1 MNSRTLQTI
10 LIAMASL
17 STISA
22 TDIFLPSLPSMAIYF
37 GASDDTTQLTIPI
50 FLLGSLIGGPLLGFL
65 SDYFP
70 RKRVML
76 LGLSIFLLGTALCVY
91 SPSLTFL
98 LYGRF
103 IQGFGAIVSPV
114 VGWAMVQD
122 LYPGD
127 KSAKI
132 MSWMG
137 SIICIAPLVAPG
149 LGGYIHVTFGWQG
162 NFVFIFLCAAITF
175 LLMLFSKSNPAT
187 PSQKKKLSPLNT
199 IKIYAQI
206 LTNKMFIYYISL
218 FAFLTFAEW
227 CYLTLIPFYFENS
240 LLLPPNIFGLYI
252 SGGASFYVLG
262 ASFTPMILNWLGT
275 LKTLSLGVMLT
286 LVGSTLLFLIS
297 LFMPTFPLLIVLA
310 VGLYFFGTA
319 IIWGPSVS
327 RALQCF
333 EGARGA
339 ASAVRSFLITAASV
353 LGGMLGSFLEDS
365 SIIPLALFMLAMA
378 VACGVVFQKLQKFDR
393 INDIA

>member
-1 MNSRTLQTI
+1 MDSRTLQAI
-10 LIAMASL
+10 FIAMASL

-22 TDIFLPSLPSMAIYF
+22 TDIFLPSLPSMATYF
-37 GASDDTTQLTIPI
+37 GASDEATQLTIPI
-50 FLLGSLIGGPLLGFL
+50 FLLGSLIGGPLLGLL

-76 LGLSIFLLGTALCVY
+76 LGLCIFLLGTTLCAY

-114 VGWAMVQD
+114 VGWAMIQD

-127 KSAKI
+127 KSAKV

-137 SIICIAPLVAPG
+137 SIICVAPLVAPG

-162 NFVFIFLCAAITF
+162 NFIFIFLCAAITF
-175 LLMLFSKSNPAT
+175 ILILFSKSNGTSSLP
-187 PSQKKKLSPLNT
+187 KKKLSRLNT
-199 IKIYAQI
+199 IKTYTKI
-206 LTNKMFIYYISL
+206 LSNKIFLYYISL

-262 ASFTPMILNWLGT
+262 ASFTPMILNGLGT
-275 LKTLSLGVMLT
+275 LKTLSLGIMLS
-286 LVGSTLLFLIS
+286 LGGSILLLLIS
-297 LFMPTFPLLIVLA
+297 LFAPTFPLLIVFA

-319 IIWGPSVS
+319 IVWGPSVS

-333 EGARGA
+333 EDARGA

-365 SIIPLALFMLAMA
+365 SILPLSLFMLAMA
-378 VACGVVFQKLQKFDR
+378 IACWSVFQKLQKMDHTK
-393 INDIA
+393 